1 MTSMEHPRAPLPWAV
16 GAEEMVSRAKRGE
29 QFAEGARLEKPA
41 GPLQQ
46 CMLSLGGCFFL
57 CAGRGSCSW

>member
-1 MTSMEHPRAPLPWAV
+1 VLPSGYGSANTL
-16 GAEEMVSRAKRGE
+16 VS
-29 QFAEGARLEKPA
+29 KPA

-57 CAGRGSCSW
+57 WARFPVGGLA